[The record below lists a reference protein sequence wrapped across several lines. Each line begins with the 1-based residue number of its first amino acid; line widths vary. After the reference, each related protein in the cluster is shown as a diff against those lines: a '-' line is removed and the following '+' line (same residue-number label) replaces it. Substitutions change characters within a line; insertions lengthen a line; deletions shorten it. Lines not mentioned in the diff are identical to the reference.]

1 LFKELISYCLE
12 HKSTRNEFNICIL
25 NKSNESNI
33 QEYCYTEI
41 KKYIEKK
48 PIIPLHNDLGGSN
61 RIAFK
66 NSSDQIVIGIPLT
79 IDEENRDLFWDIL
92 SNFKGVTIPT
102 KNTYQGWA
110 KVFGTNVPFSWINDT
125 FFKDSNIEKLNS
137 YLTNGNILEWLN
149 MFYNLWIQD
158 AGIDKVVTA
167 AFVPNQNNEFVKFER
182 IYLDNNI
189 DWELKNILVVLE
201 ENILFTLLIKEI
213 TAFERYFQEN
223 PKRVKTSEKCSE
235 KID

>member
-1 LFKELISYCLE
+1 
-12 HKSTRNEFNICIL
+12 
-25 NKSNESNI
+25 
-33 QEYCYTEI
+33 
-41 KKYIEKK
+41 
-48 PIIPLHNDLGGSN
+48 
-61 RIAFK
+61 
-66 NSSDQIVIGIPLT
+66 
-79 IDEENRDLFWDIL
+79 
-92 SNFKGVTIPT
+92 
-102 KNTYQGWA
+102 
-110 KVFGTNVPFSWINDT
+110 
-125 FFKDSNIEKLNS
+125 IEKLNS

-189 DWELKNILVVLE
+189 DWELKNILVLLE

-235 KID
+235 KIDERVSQILSKETIDRIERKEHIQNIFN